1 MLMLKMG
8 ALYFA
13 VVFAAGFILGIIRTF
28 WLVPL
33 LGVWLA
39 ELVEAPIMFLVVV
52 LSAHIVVQRH

>member
-13 VVFAAGFILGIIRTF
+13 VVFAAGFILGIICTF

-33 LGVWLA
+33 LGVRLA
-39 ELVEAPIMFLVVV
+39 ELFEALASML
-52 LSAHIVVQRH
+52 